1 MSKAQNNFP
10 FDANRN
16 TRHTELSH
24 CNAVT
29 KLHEQEY
36 RTTWF
41 HDARKYI
48 FIQKYMFYEQ
58 KKHSRN
64 HQFLV
69 VKRKKTHGITP
80 AVRYFHYI
88 LACFFCVVFISICF
102 IFHSISC
109 FFLNIT
115 RRAPPFS
122 LPNTKLQK
130 SFDNT
135 PKEETSD
142 FAQRIN
148 NDYFAVYAIFIHTH
162 NTLSDNPQAQK
173 TQVLE

>member
-10 FDANRN
+10 LDANRN

-48 FIQKYMFYEQ
+48 FLCKNTCFTNR

-64 HQFLV
+64 HQFLI
-69 VKRKKTHGITP
+69 VKT
-80 AVRYFHYI
+80 
-88 LACFFCVVFISICF
+88 
-102 IFHSISC
+102 
-109 FFLNIT
+109 
-115 RRAPPFS
+115 
-122 LPNTKLQK
+122 
-130 SFDNT
+130 
-135 PKEETSD
+135 
-142 FAQRIN
+142 
-148 NDYFAVYAIFIHTH
+148 
-162 NTLSDNPQAQK
+162 
-173 TQVLE
+173 